1 MLETMVVLAFV
12 AVLVFIGWL
21 FGIPEDPYKDV

>member
-21 FGIPEDPYKDV
+21 FGIPEDPYKEV